1 MNYLEAKE
9 ELNIKNKELEQDLQ
23 KLNQEKE
30 NKIREATKKIT
41 EEYASLIT
49 EKENESQDLTTKI
62 EQINLLFYKYSL
74 FDNERLGLIISALMS
89 IFESEEYQYEVK
101 EIKVTRT
108 IFDSWG
114 SNYETINEE
123 VALVYKKGFNIA
135 LIKSEKDLI
144 KYDCLV
150 LGQKYYIDD
159 LRFYNKKG
167 QFFLANINPKYAYV
181 KDFINYLIMQKINQ
195 KTLNISFDD
204 MKEFLKK
211 YLLLHQEEIELNYQ
225 KRMDVKMVNT
235 LKAKKNYSL
244 TKILSNL

>member
-1 MNYLEAKE
+1 
-9 ELNIKNKELEQDLQ
+9 
-23 KLNQEKE
+23 
-30 NKIREATKKIT
+30 
-41 EEYASLIT
+41 
-49 EKENESQDLTTKI
+49 
-62 EQINLLFYKYSL
+62 
-74 FDNERLGLIISALMS
+74 MS
-89 IFESEEYQYEVK
+89 IFESEEYKYEVK
-101 EIKVTRT
+101 EIKVTRS

-167 QFFLANINPKYAYV
+167 SSFLVNINPKYAYV
-181 KDFINYLIMQKINQ
+181 KDFIDYLIFEKINQ
-195 KTLNISFDD
+195 EVKNISFDE
-204 MKEFLKK
+204 MKEYLKK
-211 YLLLHQEEIELNYQ
+211 YLLVHQNDVELNYQ
-225 KRMDVKMVNT
+225 KRMNARMADA
-235 LKAKKNYSL
+235 LEAQKNYSL